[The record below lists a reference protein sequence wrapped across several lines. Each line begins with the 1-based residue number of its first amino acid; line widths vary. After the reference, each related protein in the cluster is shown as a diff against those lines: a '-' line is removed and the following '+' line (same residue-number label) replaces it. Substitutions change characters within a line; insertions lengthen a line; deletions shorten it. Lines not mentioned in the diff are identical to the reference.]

1 MIVFVVF
8 AVILLVVGSVYDWK
22 YHSLPMW
29 LLLIGGV
36 GGVIGIFFAWQ
47 GEIRSITELWTALL
61 LGVMGILLAYV
72 TREQIG
78 YGDGWILLIMG
89 ACLGVAQVV
98 AALFWALAGV
108 CIVSIFLLMSKK
120 GNRSSQIPFVPFLCV
135 GSLVTILGGG

>member
-1 MIVFVVF
+1 MIVFVLF
-8 AVILLVVGSVYDWK
+8 AVILLMVGSVYDWK
-22 YHSLPMW
+22 YHSLPIW

-36 GGVIGIFFAWQ
+36 GGVVGTLCAWY

-61 LGVMGILLAYV
+61 PGAMGILLAYA

-89 ACLGVAQVV
+89 ACLGTTKVV

-108 CIVSIFLLMSKK
+108 CIVSIFLLMSKR